1 MMTRTTDTDDLRG
14 GKASVDAWIAL
25 RVSLVA
31 ASASE
36 VILAEL
42 IRRIRDNMAN
52 DESERAGEGGTGR
65 WEETCCAG
73 RRKPYIPNVQKL
85 LNLQSTSSRDA
96 HRNMK

>member
-1 MMTRTTDTDDLRG
+1 MMTRTTEADDLRG
-14 GKASVDAWIAL
+14 GKTSVDTWIAL

-52 DESERAGEGGTGR
+52 DERAGTGR
-65 WEETCCAG
+65 WEETCCATL
-73 RRKPYIPNVQKL
+73 PHIPQ
-85 LNLQSTSSRDA
+85 TSESC
-96 HRNMK
+96 

>member
-14 GKASVDAWIAL
+14 GKVSVDACIAL

-42 IRRIRDNMAN
+42 IRRHIRDNMAN
-52 DESERAGEGGTGR
+52 DESGRAGGGGNVLATLPHIPQTS
-65 WEETCCAG
+65 ESPKAVEFAVHVFETL
-73 RRKPYIPNVQKL
+73 IEI
-85 LNLQSTSSRDA
+85 
-96 HRNMK
+96 

>member
-1 MMTRTTDTDDLRG
+1 MMTRTTDADDLRG
-14 GKASVDAWIAL
+14 GKTSVDAWIAL

-52 DESERAGEGGTGR
+52 DESERAGEATGR
-65 WEETCCAG
+65 WEETCCATL
-73 RRKPYIPNVQKL
+73 PHIPQ
-85 LNLQSTSSRDA
+85 TSESC
-96 HRNMK
+96 